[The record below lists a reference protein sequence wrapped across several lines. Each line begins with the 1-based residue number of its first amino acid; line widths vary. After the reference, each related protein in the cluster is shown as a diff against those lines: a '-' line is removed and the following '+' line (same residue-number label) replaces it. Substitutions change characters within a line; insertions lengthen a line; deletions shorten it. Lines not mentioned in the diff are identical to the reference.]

1 MSAVELQACSGL
13 PYTYMY
19 MYILGDGRYVCVGLS
34 KVVLIAVWCKGL
46 SIMVAYV

>member
-13 PYTYMY
+13 PYTY

-34 KVVLIAVWCKGL
+34 KVVLIAVWCKSL